1 MSFLM
6 QHLPMFLIA
15 IPLLMAPLTILS
27 KNYPGFQKAL
37 DIVVSIGL
45 LALSGLLIYTV
56 WNDGIIVY
64 EVGEFGKYGIVLVA
78 DLLSSSMVV
87 LSCLIGCMGLIY
99 SYDYI
104 ESKSLNL
111 TYHSLYNLM
120 LAGIN
125 GIFLTGDIFNLF
137 VFFEIMLLS
146 SGALIVA
153 NETSK
158 VTKISDKMEATMK
171 YIVLNMLGSNAMLLA
186 VTSLYASV
194 GSLNMADIA
203 LKVRILADAGTM
215 PWHMYAIGL
224 LFIIVFAGKAAVFPL
239 HYWLPDVH
247 PTAPSPISAMLSGVI
262 IKIGA
267 YGILRVLFV
276 IFAPLKGVYGPIIL
290 LLALVTIGLGATAAI
305 GQNDVKRLLA
315 YSSVS
320 QIGYVFLG
328 FGMGAI
334 ALEAGEIA
342 GGTLI
347 VAASFVYL
355 VNHAIAKSMLFL
367 TSGGIIH
374 HAETRDMRKM
384 GGMINSNPLMAFS
397 FLVGA
402 MSIGGVPPMG
412 GFIGKFSLFDAGLR
426 SAFYLPIAIA
436 LLFAFFTL
444 FYMFRGWML
453 IFWGER
459 DPQYGDYS
467 HHKLS
472 MLIVGPI
479 MLLAALVFILGIFGN
494 PILEIAQTI
503 AMQITDP
510 QPYIDA
516 VLLRVIR

>member
-1 MSFLM
+1 MSFLIE
-6 QHLPMFLIA
+6 HLPILLIA
-15 IPLLMAPLTILS
+15 IPLAMAPATILT
-27 KNYPGFQKAL
+27 KAYPGFQKIL
-37 DIVVSIGL
+37 DIVVSLSL
-45 LALSGLLIYTV
+45 LALSGLLLSTV
-56 WNDGIIVY
+56 WDGGITVY

-87 LSCLIGCMGLIY
+87 LNCLIGCMGLIY

-153 NETSK
+153 NETST

-171 YIVLNMLGSNAMLLA
+171 YIVLNMLGSNVMLIA
-186 VTSLYASV
+186 VASLYASI

-203 LKVRILADAGTM
+203 YKIQSLADAGTM
-215 PWHMYAIGL
+215 PWHIYAIGL
-224 LFIIVFAGKAAVFPL
+224 LFIIVFGGKAAVFPL

-267 YGILRVLFV
+267 YGILRILFV
-276 IFAPLKGVYGPIIL
+276 IFAPLKGVFGPIIL
-290 LLALVTIGLGATAAI
+290 MMALITIGLGAIAAI

-334 ALEAGEIA
+334 AYDAGEIA
-342 GGTLI
+342 GSVLI
-347 VAASFVYL
+347 IAASFVYL
-355 VNHAIAKSMLFL
+355 VNHALAKSMLFL

-374 HAETRDMRKM
+374 KAGTRDMRKM
-384 GGMINSNPLMAFS
+384 GGMVNSSPAMTAT

-412 GFIGKFSLFDAGLR
+412 GFISKFVLFDAGLK
-426 SAFYLPIAIA
+426 SQFYIPIGIA
-436 LLFAFFTL
+436 LIFAIFTL
-444 FYMFRGWML
+444 FYMFRGWIF
-453 IFWGER
+453 IFWGAR
-459 DPQYGDYS
+459 DPQYGEYS
-467 HHKLS
+467 HHNLS
-472 MLIVGPI
+472 ALMVGPI
-479 MLLAALVFILGIFGN
+479 VVLAILVFVLGIYAEPLLG
-494 PILEIAQTI
+494 IANTI
-503 AMQITDP
+503 AVQIMDP
-510 QPYIDA
+510 NPYIDA
-516 VLLRVIR
+516 VLTRVIR

>member
-6 QHLPMFLIA
+6 QHLPILLIA
-15 IPLLMAPLTILS
+15 IPLLMAPATILT
-27 KNYPGFQKAL
+27 KAYPGFQKAL
-37 DIVVSIGL
+37 DIVASLVL
-45 LALSGLLIYTV
+45 LGLSGLLLSTV
-56 WNDGIIVY
+56 WDGGITVY

-153 NETSK
+153 NETST

-171 YIVLNMLGSNAMLLA
+171 YIVLNMLGSNVMLIA
-186 VTSLYASV
+186 VASLYASI

-203 LKVRILADAGTM
+203 LKVRILSEAGTM
-215 PWHMYAIGL
+215 PWHIYAIGL
-224 LFIIVFAGKAAVFPL
+224 LFIIVFGGKAAVFPL

-267 YGILRVLFV
+267 YGILRILFV
-276 IFAPLKGVYGPIIL
+276 IFAPLKGVFGPIIL
-290 LLALVTIGLGATAAI
+290 VMALITVGLGATAAI
-305 GQNDVKRLLA
+305 GQTDVKRLLA

-334 ALEAGEIA
+334 AYEAGEIA
-342 GGTLI
+342 GAVLI
-347 VAASFVYL
+347 IAASFVYL
-355 VNHAIAKSMLFL
+355 VNHALAKSMLFL

-374 HAETRDMRKM
+374 KAETRDMRKM
-384 GGMINSNPLMAFS
+384 GGMVDSSPVMAAT

-412 GFIGKFSLFDAGLR
+412 GFISKFMLFDAGLK
-426 SAFYLPIAIA
+426 SQFYLPIGIA
-436 LLFAFFTL
+436 LVFAIFTL
-444 FYMFRGWML
+444 FYMFRGWIL
-453 IFWGER
+453 IFWGAR
-459 DPQYGDYS
+459 DPQYGEYS
-467 HHKLS
+467 HHGLS
-472 MLIVGPI
+472 LLMVGPI
-479 MLLAALVFILGIFGN
+479 VVLAVLVFILGIYAE
-494 PILEIAQTI
+494 PILGIANTI
-503 AMQITDP
+503 ALQVMDP
-510 QPYIDA
+510 NPYIDA
-516 VLLRVIR
+516 VLTRVIR

>member
-6 QHLPMFLIA
+6 DNLPIFLIA
-15 IPLLMAPLTILS
+15 IPLAMAPITILTKGS
-27 KNYPGFQKAL
+27 PGLQKII
-37 DIVVSIGL
+37 DIAVGFGL
-45 LALSGLLIYTV
+45 LCLSVLLITTV
-56 WNDGIIVY
+56 WNQGVIAYD
-64 EVGEFGKYGIVLVA
+64 VGEFGKYGIVIVA
-78 DLLSSSMVV
+78 DLLSAGMV
-87 LSCLIGCMGLIY
+87 LLNCFIGFLGLIY

-104 ESKSLNL
+104 EDKFLNQ

-125 GIFLTGDIFNLF
+125 GVFLTGDIFNMF

-146 SGALIVA
+146 SAALIVSSE
-153 NETSK
+153 NSK

-171 YIVLNMLGSNAMLLA
+171 YMVLNMLGAFAMLIA
-186 VTSLYASV
+186 VTSLYASI
-194 GSLNMADIA
+194 GSLNMADLT
-203 LKVRILADAGTM
+203 LKIRVLAEAGTI
-215 PWHMYAIGL
+215 PWHLYAVGL
-224 LFIIVFAGKAAVFPL
+224 LFIIVYGGKAAIFPL

-267 YGILRVLFV
+267 YGILRVLFM
-276 IFAPLKGVYGPIIL
+276 IFAPMQAVYGPIIL
-290 LLALVTIGLGATAAI
+290 FLALITIGLGATSAI
-305 GQNDVKRLLA
+305 GQSDVKRMLA

-328 FGMGAI
+328 FGMAAI
-334 ALEAGEIA
+334 ANVAGETEGATII
-342 GGTLI
+342 L
-347 VAASFVYL
+347 AASVVYL
-355 VNHAIAKSMLFL
+355 INHALAKSMLFL

-374 HAETRDMRKM
+374 TAETRDMRQM
-384 GGMINSNPLMAFS
+384 GGMINKAPMMAAA

-412 GFIGKFSLFDAGLR
+412 GFISKFMLFDAGLR
-426 SAFYLPIAIA
+426 AQFYVPIAIA
-436 LLFAFFTL
+436 LIFAVFTL

-459 DPQYGDYS
+459 DAQYGEYS

-472 MLIVGPI
+472 PLVVAPILLLAAVVLIVGLYPEPVVQ
-479 MLLAALVFILGIFGN
+479 LSQN
-494 PILEIAQTI
+494 IAS
-503 AMQITDP
+503 QIIDP

-516 VLLRVIR
+516 VMVRVIR